1 MRKLLLAAM
10 ALTVSLSVA
19 SNVQAQIGHKPADL
33 NTYILLDRTGSMS
46 SMWAE
51 ALSSV
56 NAYAENVGKSD
67 PSKPFDRHLNTR
79 VTLAVFDAQD
89 GLQFNVLRDK
99 VAPLNWQD
107 VTNAEASPRGM
118 TPLYDAIGQIIATAS
133 KDNPKKA
140 VIVIMTD
147 GQENASREMTQKTA
161 KAALDAAKK
170 RGWEVVFLG
179 ADFSNFSDA
188 NGVGIERTKSM
199 AVDKSALGETMQR
212 LAKKSRDYGVAEPAA
227 PAPVTFD
234 AEDRAAA
241 KEEAVKQKQGQ

>member
-10 ALTVSLSVA
+10 ALTVSISVA
-19 SNVQAQIGHKPADL
+19 SNVQADIRQKPADL

-56 NAYAENVGKSD
+56 NAYAENVGRSD

-147 GQENASREMTQKTA
+147 GQENASREMTQKSA

-188 NGVGIERTKSM
+188 DGVGIERTKSM

-212 LAKKSRDYGVAEPAA
+212 LAKKSRDYGVAAPAA